1 MDISNL
7 VDYEKLHRLELLH
20 PVTEK
25 PLGITM
31 DVRSIGS
38 AAVERVLL
46 EHTNKQIGRFA
57 KNKLPTAEQGKRAE
71 IERTAA
77 CIAAW
82 NWGDQNF
89 NGTRPELTMKAA
101 VEVMSVSWIERQV
114 RAAAEAEQ
122 NFTMSSP
129 PDSAG

>member
-20 PVTEK
+20 PVTEE

-31 DVRSIGS
+31 DIRSIGS

-46 EHTNKQIGRFA
+46 DHTNKQIERFA

-71 IERTAA
+71 IARTAA

-82 NWGDQNF
+82 DWGDQDF
-89 NGTRPELTMKAA
+89 NGRKPELTMNAA
-101 VEVMSVSWIERQV
+101 VEVLSVSWIERQV
-114 RAAAEAEQ
+114 RAAAEAEK
-122 NFTMSSP
+122 NFTMT
-129 PDSAG
+129 